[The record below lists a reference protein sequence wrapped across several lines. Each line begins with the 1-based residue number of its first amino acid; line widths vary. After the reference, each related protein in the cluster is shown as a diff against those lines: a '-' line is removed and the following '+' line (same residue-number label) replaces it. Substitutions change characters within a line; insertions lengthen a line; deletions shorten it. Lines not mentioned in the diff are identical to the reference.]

1 MPRKIFVLKI
11 ANISRAFET
20 LKEKISVNAKTAD
33 EKIIRY
39 SNVKVPNATE
49 SITNQN
55 VKPPVTAS
63 DLKRG
68 EESFNF
74 KLDK

>member
-1 MPRKIFVLKI
+1 MKI
-11 ANISRAFET
+11 
-20 LKEKISVNAKTAD
+20 
-33 EKIIRY
+33 
-39 SNVKVPNATE
+39 PNAAE

-55 VKPPVTAS
+55 VRPAVTAS

>member
-1 MPRKIFVLKI
+1 MLKI
-11 ANISRAFET
+11 ANISRAFEI
-20 LKEKISVNAKTAD
+20 LKEKICVNARTAN
-33 EKIIRY
+33 EKIIIY
-39 SNVKVPNATE
+39 SNMKIPNDAE

-55 VKPPVTAS
+55 VRPAVTAS

>member
-20 LKEKISVNAKTAD
+20 LKEKICVNAKTAD
-33 EKIIRY
+33 KKIIRY